1 MIAAMTM
8 RARAL
13 AAASW
18 LDLVPSETRQSLYA
32 AAMATAAFAVF
43 FCVKLKL
50 DFHCR
55 VAMGAPIP
63 IILSMKRAVLMAINT

>member
-1 MIAAMTM
+1 MTM

-18 LDLVPSETRQSLYA
+18 LDLVPSEIWQSLYA
-32 AAMATAAFAVF
+32 AAMATAALAVF
-43 FCVKLKL
+43 FGVNLEL

-55 VAMGAPIP
+55 AAMGGTEDD
-63 IILSMKRAVLMAINT
+63 NTKYEEEQY